1 MSQSNGAA
9 MHAIDEKL
17 QELRELRGKARLG
30 GGEERIE
37 QQHKKGKY
45 TARERVVRLLDEG
58 SFEEFDM
65 FVTPRTDGA
74 GFQGDGVVT
83 GHGTVNGRPVV
94 IFSQDFTVMG
104 GSLGEMVAK
113 KICKVMDFAIKM
125 GVPVVGLNDSGG
137 ARIQE
142 GVLSLA
148 GYGEIF
154 QRNVMASGVVPQIS
168 AILGPCAGGAV
179 YSPAL
184 TDFTIMT
191 EGISYMFVT
200 GPKVVKTVT
209 QEDVTSDELG
219 GPDIH
224 ATRSGV
230 THFVTDTED
239 EAFTLIRRLLS
250 FLPQSNMEE
259 PPLKPCHDPVNR
271 VEDWLN
277 ELVPANPSQPYDIK
291 RLIEAVVDHGDFL
304 EVRAYWAP
312 NLVVGFG
319 RFNGRV
325 AGIVANQPCVL
336 AGVLDNKASRKGA
349 AFIRFCN
356 AFNIPIVTFV
366 DVPGFMPGT
375 VQEYEGIIMNG
386 AKLIFAYAECT
397 VPKVTV
403 ITRKAYGGAYI
414 VMSSKHLR
422 GDINYAWPTAEI
434 AVMGPRAAVEILYG
448 RELAKL
454 KGAEL
459 EAFLK
464 EREQDYRESFANPYR
479 AARTGFIEDVIE
491 PRNTRFRIIRALESL
506 AGKRESNPPR
516 KIGLVPL

>member
-1 MSQSNGAA
+1 
-9 MHAIDEKL
+9 MHAIEEKL

-30 GGEERIE
+30 GGEERIQ
-37 QQHKKGKY
+37 QQHRKGKY
-45 TARERVVRLLDEG
+45 TAREREVRLLDEG

-65 FVTPRTDGA
+65 FVTPRPDA
-74 GFQGDGVVT
+74 EFQGDGVVT
-83 GHGTVNGRPVV
+83 GHGTVNGRPIV

-104 GSLGEMVAK
+104 GSLGVMVAK

-148 GYGEIF
+148 GYGDIF

-184 TDFTIMT
+184 TDFTIMA
-191 EGISYMFVT
+191 ESISYMFVT
-200 GPKVVKTVT
+200 GPKVVKAVT

-230 THFVTDTED
+230 THFVTQTED
-239 EAFTLIRRLLS
+239 EAFALIRRLLS

-259 PPLKPCHDPVNR
+259 PPLAACDDPVDR
-271 VEDWLN
+271 IEESLN
-277 ELVPANPSQPYDIK
+277 TLVPTNPSLPYDMK
-291 RLIEAVVDHGDFL
+291 QLIRAVVDYGDFL
-304 EVRAYWAP
+304 EVREYWAS

-325 AGIVANQPCVL
+325 VGIVANQPCVL

-349 AFIRFCN
+349 AFVRFCN
-356 AFNIPIVTFV
+356 AFNIPVVTFV

-422 GDINYAWPTAEI
+422 GDLNYAWPTAEI

-448 RELAKL
+448 REVSQLE
-454 KGAEL
+454 GAEL
-459 EAFLK
+459 EAFFK
-464 EREQDYRESFANPYR
+464 EKEQDYRESFANPYR
-479 AARTGFIEDVIE
+479 AARSGFVEDVIE

-506 AGKRESNPPR
+506 AGKREANPPR

>member
-1 MSQSNGAA
+1 
-9 MHAIDEKL
+9 MHAIDDKL

-37 QQHKKGKY
+37 QQHRKGKY

-65 FVTPRTDGA
+65 FVTPRASDA
-74 GFQGDGVVT
+74 DVHGDGVVT
-83 GHGTVNGRPVV
+83 GHGTVNGRPIVV
-94 IFSQDFTVMG
+94 FSQDFTVMG

-148 GYGEIF
+148 GYGDIF

-184 TDFTIMT
+184 TDFTIMA

-230 THFVTDTED
+230 THFVTQTED
-239 EAFTLIRRLLS
+239 EAFLLIRRLLS

-259 PPLKPCHDPVNR
+259 PPLAPCDDPVDR
-271 VEDWLN
+271 LSDELN
-277 ELVPANPSQPYDIK
+277 ELVPVNPKQPYDIK
-291 RLIEAVVDHGDFL
+291 DLIRAVVDYGDFL
-304 EVRAYWAP
+304 EVREYWAS

-349 AFIRFCN
+349 AFVRFCN
-356 AFNIPIVTFV
+356 AFNIPVVTFV

-397 VPKVTV
+397 VPKVTL

-448 RELAKL
+448 REVAKL

-459 EAFLK
+459 ETFFNEK
-464 EREQDYRESFANPYR
+464 EQDYRESFANPYR
-479 AARTGFIEDVIE
+479 AARSGFIEDVIE

-506 AGKRESNPPR
+506 AGKREANPPR

>member
-1 MSQSNGAA
+1 
-9 MHAIDEKL
+9 MHAIDDKL

-37 QQHKKGKY
+37 QQHRKGKY

-65 FVTPRTDGA
+65 FVTPRASDA
-74 GFQGDGVVT
+74 DVHGDGVVT
-83 GHGTVNGRPVV
+83 GHGTVTGRPIVV
-94 IFSQDFTVMG
+94 FSQDFTVMG

-148 GYGEIF
+148 GYGDIF

-200 GPKVVKTVT
+200 GPKVVKAVT
-209 QEDVTSDELG
+209 QEDVTSEELG

-224 ATRSGV
+224 ATRSGI
-230 THFVTDTED
+230 THFVTQTED
-239 EAFTLIRRLLS
+239 EAFLLIRRLLS

-259 PPLKPCHDPVNR
+259 PPLAPCDDPVDR
-271 VEDWLN
+271 LADELN
-277 ELVPANPSQPYDIK
+277 ELVPLNPKQPYDMK
-291 RLIEAVVDHGDFL
+291 DLIRAVVDYGDFL
-304 EVRAYWAP
+304 EVREYWAS
-312 NLVVGFG
+312 NLIVGFG

-349 AFIRFCN
+349 AFVRFCN
-356 AFNIPIVTFV
+356 AFNIPVVTFV

-397 VPKVTV
+397 VPKVTL

-448 RELAKL
+448 REVAKL
-454 KGAEL
+454 KGPEL
-459 EAFLK
+459 EAFFNEK
-464 EREQDYRESFANPYR
+464 EQDYRESFANPYR
-479 AARTGFIEDVIE
+479 AARSGFIEDVIE

-506 AGKRESNPPR
+506 AGKRESNPAR

>member
-1 MSQSNGAA
+1 
-9 MHAIDEKL
+9 MHAIEEKL
-17 QELRELRGKARLG
+17 EELRELRGKARLG

-45 TARERVVRLLDEG
+45 TARERIVRLLDEG

-65 FVTPRTDGA
+65 FVTPRAESSD
-74 GFQGDGVVT
+74 FQGDGVVT
-83 GHGTVNGRPVV
+83 GHGSINGRPVV

-113 KICKVMDFAIKM
+113 KICKVMDFGIKM
-125 GVPVVGLNDSGG
+125 GVPVIGLNDSGG

-200 GPKVVKTVT
+200 GPKVVKAVT

-224 ATRSGV
+224 ASRSGV

-239 EAFTLIRRLLS
+239 DAFTLIRRLLS

-271 VEDWLN
+271 VEDRLN
-277 ELVPANPSQPYDIK
+277 ELIPSNPSLPYDMK
-291 RLIEAVVDHGDFL
+291 ELIHGVVDHADFL
-304 EVRAYWAP
+304 EVREYWAP
-312 NLVVGFG
+312 NLIVGFG

-336 AGVLDNKASRKGA
+336 AGVLDIKASRKGA

-422 GDINYAWPTAEI
+422 GDINY
-434 AVMGPRAAVEILYG
+434 
-448 RELAKL
+448 
-454 KGAEL
+454 
-459 EAFLK
+459 
-464 EREQDYRESFANPYR
+464 
-479 AARTGFIEDVIE
+479 
-491 PRNTRFRIIRALESL
+491 
-506 AGKRESNPPR
+506 
-516 KIGLVPL
+516 